1 MPGDSMLSFVSS
13 ASTNARASH
22 IVEVEQTDQAL
33 SEENPSSS
41 GDSSSNSGSKS
52 SKKTSSQR
60 GSSKSSSKSGSS
72 GSNSSTSAEE
82 MAEKRKKLVEN
93 AIAVLRKKFGAEA
106 ITNLGDT
113 DGQFRNVPVIPTG
126 SIALDMALG
135 IGGVPKVS

>member
-60 GSSKSSSKSGSS
+60 GSSKSSSKSSS
-72 GSNSSTSAEE
+72 SSTSAEE

-106 ITNLGDT
+106 ITNLGIT

>member
-22 IVEVEQTDQAL
+22 IVEGEQTDQAL
-33 SEENPSSS
+33 SEANPSSS
-41 GDSSSNSGSKS
+41 GDSSSNIGSKS

-60 GSSKSSSKSGSS
+60 GSSKSSSKSSS
-72 GSNSSTSAEE
+72 SSTSAEE

-106 ITNLGDT
+106 ITNLGIT